1 MSKVLPATFFPDT
14 VYIKDTLKSVNVF
27 TQLPN
32 YEVTFCY
39 RTYFI
44 NKRSIVRPVSQ
55 LVCSF
60 GFSRQETC
68 LSLYTTWKNRSSSA
82 AASSLAKGN
91 LSGLHSWTNGFTY
104 LRRGLWL
111 LPVSGD
117 LQQWWSS
124 TTHLMRR
131 WAWRW
136 RSLDR
141 RCRYIQETC
150 RVIWV
155 IVMHKQFVRL
165 KQ

>member
-104 LRRGLWL
+104 LRIGAYDCFQS
-111 LPVSGD
+111 PAICSSGEAPPRTWCVGELGD
-117 LQQWWSS
+117 DDRSIDGVDIFKRHAVWS
-124 TTHLMRR
+124 
-131 WAWRW
+131 
-136 RSLDR
+136 
-141 RCRYIQETC
+141 E
-150 RVIWV
+150 
-155 IVMHKQFVRL
+155 
-165 KQ
+165 